1 MPALSL
7 SPCSAPGDAVFPPP
21 NAQALL
27 NFVAAYLDVSGL
39 EDITGVLISETEPT
53 AADRDKAWLK
63 RDAGSQRVIGL
74 YVWSSEWVPV
84 PFIIPSGSQ
93 EPAAPKRGEIF
104 LNTETNALRFYDG
117 VKWTTNLWPSGATAD
132 RPENPAVGDLYFDES
147 IGRLLRRVA
156 AGWTTV
162 DGALGEVRMFDGSEE
177 EATTRNPG
185 WTVFAELAGRFPLG
199 ASEDYAAQT
208 NGGVLLD
215 EMELEWAAKRRSAS
229 GGSREAT
236 ATFLAELTLN
246 GIAKTADGTK
256 SDDITAI
263 GSAATINLKPPY
275 RALIFIRKER

>member
-7 SPCSAPGDAVFPPP
+7 SPGSAPGDAVFPPP

-27 NFVAAYLDVSGL
+27 NFVAAYLGVSGL
-39 EDITGVLISETEPT
+39 DNITGIIVSETQPT

-74 YVWSSEWVPV
+74 YVWAAEWVPV
-84 PFIIPSGSQ
+84 PLIIPSGSQ
-93 EPAAPKRGEIF
+93 EPQVPKRGEIF
-104 LNTETNALRFYDG
+104 LNTATNALRFYDG
-117 VKWTTNLWPSGATAD
+117 VKWTTNLWPAGSTAD
-132 RPENPAVGDLYFDES
+132 RPENPALGDLYFDES

-162 DGALGEVRMFDGSEE
+162 DGALGEIRMFDGSEE

-185 WTVFAELAGRFPLG
+185 WAVFAELAGKFPLG
-199 ASEDYAAQT
+199 ASEDYAAQSS
-208 NGGVLLD
+208 NGATLD
-215 EMELEWAAKRRSAS
+215 DLKLEWSAKRRSAS

-256 SDDITAI
+256 SDDITPI
-263 GSAATINLKPPY
+263 GSTATIELKPPY
-275 RALIFIRKER
+275 RAVIFIKKER